1 MLFRTRYNIL
11 FKKRRKEYKLFNR
24 VYCPCL
30 SQYINFN
37 SDGFNHLR
45 FKVDGTPRNPKEQ
58 MYKMGLLP
66 LVIPV
71 IKNATQVQDYRKMMA
86 PIGRKKID
94 GKKNLKEVKYW
105 SLIAVVGRRKAK
117 VKVIIRKIGTGKL
130 HFWSVC
136 KLE

>member
-1 MLFRTRYNIL
+1 MLFKIRYNL
-11 FKKRRKEYKLFNR
+11 LLEKRRKEYKLFNR
-24 VYCPCL
+24 AYCPCL

-37 SDGFNHLR
+37 SNGFNHLR

-71 IKNATQVQDYRKMMA
+71 IKNATQIQEYRPIMA

-94 GKKNLKEVKYW
+94 GKKNLKEVEYW
-105 SLIAVVGRRKAK
+105 SLIAIVGKRKTK
-117 VKVIIRKIGTGKL
+117 IKVIIRKIGTGKL
-130 HFWSVC
+130 HFWSVF
-136 KLE
+136 KL